1 MGYTHYWEVKDQT
14 AWSKIWPQL
23 ISDANLII
31 KTLEKSAPLLDET
44 DGYHLPTIERG
55 IFING
60 QDEHEDFK
68 LTQYKSFGFNFCKT
82 ARKEY
87 DAVVATI
94 LMRAKML
101 AGDGFS
107 LFSDGDWDD
116 EWQHTLKDYVKL
128 WPNEEKPTGNIFD
141 TEEEEY

>member
-1 MGYTHYWEVKDQT
+1 MGR
-14 AWSKIWPQL
+14 SKSKPHGPKSGLTNFRRQPHHQDPQKKRP
-23 ISDANLII
+23 SPRRNRW
-31 KTLEKSAPLLDET
+31 
-44 DGYHLPTIERG
+44 LPPPHHRTRH
-55 IFING
+55 FHNG

-68 LTQYKSFGFNFCKT
+68 LTQYKSVGFNFCKT

-94 LMRAKML
+94 LMRAKVL

-116 EWQHTLKDYVKL
+116 EWQRTLKDYVKL
-128 WPNEEKPTGNIFD
+128 WPIEEKPTGNIFD
-141 TEEEEY
+141 PE

>member
-1 MGYTHYWEVKDQT
+1 MGYTHYWQVKDQKT
-14 AWSKIWPQL
+14 WSNIWPQL

-44 DGYHLPTIERG
+44 DNYYLPTIECG

-60 QDEHEDFK
+60 QDEHEDFI
-68 LTQYKSFGFNFCKT
+68 LTQFKSFGFNFCKT

-87 DAVVATI
+87 DAVVTAI

-101 AGDGFS
+101 AGDEFG

-116 EWQHTLKDYVKL
+116 EWQRTLEDYVKL
-128 WPNEEKPTGNIFD
+128 WPNEEKPTENIFGPEMD
-141 TEEEEY
+141 Y

>member
-14 AWSKIWPQL
+14 TWSEIWPQL
-23 ISDANLII
+23 ISDANHII
-31 KTLEKSAPLLDET
+31 KTLEKSAPLLDER
-44 DGYHLPTIERG
+44 DNYHLPTIERG

-60 QDEHEDFK
+60 QDEHEDFI
-68 LTQYKSFGFNFCKT
+68 LTQYKSSGINFCKT

-94 LMRAKML
+94 LMRAKLL

-107 LFSDGDWDD
+107 LSSDGDWDD
-116 EWQHTLKDYVKL
+116 EWQHTLKVYVKL
-128 WPNEEKPTGNIFD
+128 WPYEKPTGNIFD
-141 TEEEEY
+141 SEEQY